1 MRRFPGLKLAA
12 LVLASGAT
20 ATMLIAVMGS
30 WDASNP
36 SPYNPKMGLF
46 GSGGYPLH
54 PVLASWKA
62 ITPLSWRR
70 SEWMYEWQSAS
81 QGEVFGVFFVGG
93 AIVHWVFGRGLFDE
107 VFVERMSGVEFSE
120 NVARQRSWL
129 DNDKLAHEFTAP
141 PWLDAPAGIVAFGNP
156 IPEVFGTSWWLR
168 SIKVPLGGMTEIRD
182 DRRRREMIEVPKEE
196 QVSPADWGVMTRDG
210 DWLPQTEYE
219 VSLTDDSFTNSREIQ
234 QFRAFGWPLRSVIL
248 HGVMRT
254 VEWPRSPENE
264 RYERIEFWTDGL
276 GDWDVGYRTS
286 AQESPAVG
294 IAWKPIWPMFLANSV
309 ILGLPL
315 VAVGWCV
322 VRVCRTRHAKR
333 HCQSCGYNLHGSQS
347 SHCPECGVET
357 SRLSATNTK

>member
-1 MRRFPGLKLAA
+1 
-12 LVLASGAT
+12 
-20 ATMLIAVMGS
+20 MLIAVMGS

-120 NVARQRSWL
+120 NVARQRGWL
-129 DNDKLAHEFTAP
+129 GSDKLAHEFTAP
-141 PWLDAPAGIVAFGNP
+141 PWLDASAGIVAFGNP
-156 IPEVFGTSWWLR
+156 IPKVFGTSWWLR

-219 VSLTDDSFTNSREIQ
+219 VSLTDESFTNSREIQ

-254 VEWPRSPENE
+254 VEWPRSPEND

-286 AQESPAVG
+286 SQESPAVG

-315 VAVGWCV
+315 VAVGWCA

-333 HCQSCGYNLHGSQS
+333 HCQSCGYNLRGSQS

-357 SRLSATNTK
+357 SHLSATNTK

>member
-1 MRRFPGLKLAA
+1 
-12 LVLASGAT
+12 
-20 ATMLIAVMGS
+20 
-30 WDASNP
+30 
-36 SPYNPKMGLF
+36 
-46 GSGGYPLH
+46 
-54 PVLASWKA
+54 
-62 ITPLSWRR
+62 
-70 SEWMYEWQSAS
+70 
-81 QGEVFGVFFVGG
+81 
-93 AIVHWVFGRGLFDE
+93 
-107 VFVERMSGVEFSE
+107 
-120 NVARQRSWL
+120 
-129 DNDKLAHEFTAP
+129 
-141 PWLDAPAGIVAFGNP
+141 
-156 IPEVFGTSWWLR
+156 
-168 SIKVPLGGMTEIRD
+168 MTEIRD

-219 VSLTDDSFTNSREIQ
+219 VSLTDESFTNSREIQ

-286 AQESPAVG
+286 SQESPAVG

-315 VAVGWCV
+315 VAIGWCA

-333 HCQSCGYNLHGSQS
+333 HCQSCGYNLRGSQS

-357 SRLSATNTK
+357 SHLSATNTK